1 MYIYIITL
9 FFLIILSF
17 SKNKKFLFFS
27 FPILFILA
35 GLRSVDVGTDTYNY
49 FTYFNLLGGEDL
61 LRTEFLWIS
70 LNQFVSYIGGTFQ
83 LLVMCASFLSLF
95 PVFYVIYK
103 SSENPNFSVL
113 VFYMLW
119 YYFYSYN
126 IMRQAIACAFIL
138 LAAYFLFKHSYYKTA
153 ISLGIAFLFHTVS
166 IIAIPLFVILYFKP
180 SFRSKLFYVSCMLF
194 SLVVGFILGPRLLDF
209 VTTFSDTFSTY
220 NHYVQDLSISTA
232 DIVVFILLYD
242 VLFLLVL
249 YLQKQKSQWFQM
261 YFFSILIMNMV
272 VLFPYGER
280 ISPLLGTAQLL
291 VFPHFIDN
299 NRIQQSRTLVTIGL
313 FLYCLLG
320 FILKFRA
327 NVSGILPYELTFM
340 PLFK

>member
-1 MYIYIITL
+1 MFIYIIVL
-9 FFLIILSF
+9 IFLIALSF
-17 SKNKKFLFFS
+17 SNNKKFLILS
-27 FPILFILA
+27 FPVLLLLG
-35 GLRSVDVGTDTYNY
+35 GLRGMDVGTDTYNY
-49 FTYFNLLGGEDL
+49 YTYFNILGGENL

-83 LLVMCASFLSLF
+83 LLVLCASFLSIF

-103 SSENPNFSVL
+103 SSDKPNFSVL
-113 VFYMLW
+113 IFYMLW

-138 LAAYFLFKHSYYKTA
+138 LAAYFLFRKRYYKTVIA
-153 ISLGIAFLFHTVS
+153 LGVAFLFHTVS
-166 IIAIPLFVILYFKP
+166 IIAIPLLLILYVKP
-180 SFRSKLFYVSCMLF
+180 SFKSNTFYALCLLF
-194 SLVVGFILGPRLLDF
+194 SLIVGFILGPKLLEF

-220 NHYVQDLSISTA
+220 NHYVQDLGISTA
-232 DIVVFILLYD
+232 DIIVFILLYD
-242 VLFLLVL
+242 VLFLVIL

-272 VLFPYGER
+272 ILFPYGER
-280 ISPLLGTAQLL
+280 ISPLLGTAQLI
-291 VFPHFIDN
+291 VFPYFINN
-299 NRIQQSRTLVTIGL
+299 NRISQSRLLVTVGV